1 MCTRRMETEVSR
13 CDAPTAAASSLIPAS
28 KGFDYTTQKIQ
39 VDPLMLDKDL
49 LCSKSFH
56 LICSPTRCIRIV
68 KDILKRIAEEREE
81 FEGLVPPMAPVFVW
95 EPVPTSCKPQELSK
109 VYEALK
115 YVDVVSPNLMEL
127 QALFG
132 NYVDSNKASTEEI
145 ASMSNTLLTSGFG
158 NKPSAVIVRL
168 GAEGCFVAQTF
179 RHISMPAYHG
189 NSRRMDGDE
198 LKTREN
204 NVVDPTGAGNAFL
217 GGFCVGLFDNSKIL
231 GLTDFEVAASYG
243 SVAASFVV
251 EQVGMPKRSYDECTK
266 AELWNGEGAY
276 DRLVEFV
283 KRLPARTPLTDAQLR
298 KSSLFEK
305 YRVEGMFREEKQ
317 LESLENPRG
326 LEY

>member
-1 MCTRRMETEVSR
+1 MCTRRMETDVST
-13 CDAPTAAASSLIPAS
+13 CDATNAAASSLIPAS
-28 KGFDYTTQKIQ
+28 KGFEHTTQKIQ
-39 VDPLMLDKDL
+39 VDPLMLDKYL

-56 LICSPTRCIRIV
+56 LICSPTRCIQIV
-68 KDILKRIAEEREE
+68 KDILKRIAEDREE
-81 FEGLVPPMAPVFVW
+81 FGGLVPQMTPIFVW

-132 NYVDSNKASTEEI
+132 NPVASNQASTEEI

-158 NKPSAVIVRL
+158 NKPCAVIVRL
-168 GAEGCFVAQTF
+168 GAEGCYVAQTF

-189 NSRRMDGDE
+189 NSRSMNEDK

-217 GGFCVGLFDNSKIL
+217 GGFCVGLFDNSKVV
-231 GLTDFEVAASYG
+231 GLTDVEAAASYG

-251 EQVGMPKRSYDECTK
+251 EQVGMPKRSYDACTEK
-266 AELWNGEGAY
+266 ELWNGEGAY
-276 DRLVEFV
+276 DRLAEYV
-283 KRLPARTPLTDAQLR
+283 KRLPARTPLTDAQLQE
-298 KSSLFEK
+298 SSLLEK
-305 YRVEGMFREEKQ
+305 NRSEAMSRETT
-317 LESLENPRG
+317 
-326 LEY
+326 